1 MNLSDYAEHDALALA
16 ALVRSGEVSAAELAT
31 CAVEASE
38 RVNPMLN
45 AMREIYSDAVK
56 TPQIA
61 PEGPFVGVPFLLKD
75 LSAMQAGRVCE
86 SGSLM
91 LAGKVATADSEI
103 VRRMKASG
111 LNLMG
116 RTASPEFG
124 WSASTESRLAGVT
137 RNPWNTDRSA
147 GGSSG
152 GAAAAVASGIVPMA
166 HASDGSGS
174 IRNPAAWCG
183 LVGLKPSRGRISP
196 APGIGMPPGGRAVQF
211 VVSRSLRDSAAAL
224 DAWAGAVPGDPFAIA
239 GLTMPCR
246 TACTT
251 PPGRLRIAVSTAAPN
266 GRTVEPEVAATVQET
281 ARQLSAMGHD
291 VEDAAPDYDWDRL
304 VDAILTTA
312 AAGIAMRVDEI
323 ARDTGQAA
331 TPALL
336 NHTTYETYRHGKT
349 IPATD
354 LIAAMAHLDAVTRQV
369 APFFATHDLFLT
381 PTSIRTA
388 PPHGT
393 HDADTQG
400 LRPRQWSN
408 IIHAE
413 DCFLLLANVTG
424 QPAISLP
431 LGQSA
436 DGLPIGVHLE
446 AGFGREDLLFQ
457 VAGQLEAAMPWTS
470 RRPPVHVTDAPRR
483 ESA

>member
-1 MNLSDYAEHDALALA
+1 MNFSDYAEHDALALA
-16 ALVRSGEVSAAELAT
+16 ALVRSGEVSAAELSACAAEAT
-31 CAVEASE
+31 A
-38 RVNPMLN
+38 RVNPALN
-45 AMREIYSDAVK
+45 AVREVYSDAVEA
-56 TPQIA
+56 PDIA
-61 PEGPFVGVPFLLKD
+61 SEGPFTGVPFLLKD
-75 LSAMQAGRVCE
+75 LSATQAGRVCD

-91 LAGKVATADSEI
+91 LKGHVATADSEI

-124 WSASTESRLAGVT
+124 WSASTESRLAGIT
-137 RNPWNTDRSA
+137 RNPWNTERSA

-183 LVGLKPSRGRISP
+183 LVGLKPSRGRISS
-196 APGIGMPPGGRAVQF
+196 APGIGMPPGGRPVQF
-211 VVSRSLRDSAAAL
+211 VVSRTLRDSAAAL

-239 GLTMPCR
+239 GLTTPCR

-251 PPGRLRIAVSTAAPN
+251 PPGRLRIAVSTNAPN
-266 GRTVEPEVAATVQET
+266 AKPVEAEVAAAVRET
-281 ARQLSAMGHD
+281 ARRLSAMGHE
-291 VEDAAPDYDWDRL
+291 VEEASPDYDWDRL

-312 AAGIAMRVDEI
+312 AAGIALRVDEI
-323 ARDTGQAA
+323 ARDTGKAA

-336 NHTTYETYRHGKT
+336 HHTTYETYRHGKT
-349 IPATD
+349 IPATE
-354 LIAAMAHLDAVTRQV
+354 LIAAMTHLDAVTRRV
-369 APFFATHDLFLT
+369 APFFAAYDLFLT
-381 PTSIRTA
+381 PTSLRTA

-393 HDADTQG
+393 HDADTHG
-400 LRPRQWSN
+400 LRPRQWSD
-408 IIHAE
+408 IIHTE